1 MKRTSI
7 TDFAQDRDW
16 APPPTNKVALDVTLG
31 AGDSM
36 SISPRPI
43 EESVVVH
50 IGIVPGEQF
59 GWECAICQEVSGL
72 AYGNDDDARVAL
84 HNHKCAAVD

>member
-16 APPPTNKVALDVTLG
+16 TPPPTNKVALDVTLG
-31 AGDSM
+31 AGDSV
-36 SISPRPI
+36 SIGPRPI

-50 IGIVPGEQF
+50 IGIVYTRHLGEQL
-59 GWECAICQEVSGL
+59 L
-72 AYGNDDDARVAL
+72 AHSRCETQGKVTA
-84 HNHKCAAVD
+84 